1 MKWAD
6 DKLDILQNLEFS
18 IVAVWRANPTM
29 NDYTAQRAYEAAF
42 QLYREELRGHP
53 VTLPT
58 LSGLDAKAFD
68 ALREMCEFRLGR
80 GPALETAESPI
91 PVPPT
96 PVAVLVD
103 CLRGLAKSVERHTQ
117 SGGRQGYLTFIDR
130 FIK

>member
-29 NDYTAQRAYEAAF
+29 SDYTAQRAYEAAF
-42 QLYREELRGHP
+42 QFYREELRG
-53 VTLPT
+53 
-58 LSGLDAKAFD
+58 
-68 ALREMCEFRLGR
+68 EMCEFRLGR
-80 GPALETAESPI
+80 GPALETAEGPI

-103 CLRGLAKSVERHTQ
+103 CLRELAKSVERHTQ